1 MTGQRTVAKENK
13 RNSGKWQHNS
23 LISQR
28 IQAPSDPLFQVQ
40 YWYIQS
46 FNTYT
51 TLNSGID
58 I

>member
-1 MTGQRTVAKENK
+1 MMTGQRTVAKENK

-40 YWYIQS
+40 Y
-46 FNTYT
+46 
-51 TLNSGID
+51 
-58 I
+58 